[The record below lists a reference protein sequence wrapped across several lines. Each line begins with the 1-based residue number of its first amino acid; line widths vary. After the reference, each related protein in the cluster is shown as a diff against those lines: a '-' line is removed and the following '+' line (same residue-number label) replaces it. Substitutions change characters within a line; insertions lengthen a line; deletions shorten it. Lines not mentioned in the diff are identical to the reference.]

1 MDKRTFRAICGTILA
16 AAMLSS
22 CGSTGSSTSQPA
34 DGGAAP
40 APAAE
45 TPAADAGNAEPAA
58 STDAQSTSAS
68 GFKRIADIDTAAL
81 KGTSITL
88 YTHGGNRVLGEEKK
102 DADGNTYRD
111 ESYAYLKHLAEK
123 FESEYG
129 VHVDLQVNSTED
141 DIRPLLQTN
150 DPGIDI
156 YTSPNWSIEE
166 WQQYAIPYCTI
177 DEAKALYGDYATTM
191 YNDGTNIYALMPA
204 KTYNNA
210 VVYNEETIKKVGYD
224 SIPTTKEEF
233 ENLCQA
239 LRDAGIDPIAMHRVE
254 NWPLSTIQDFANY
267 VAGSNDAYPS
277 MLKSDAPFSS
287 DHPMGKTIR
296 MYTEWKSRG
305 FFEADTYTD
314 FGVAMDVVG
323 NGKAGM
329 MLFGAWVV
337 PQIQGRCP
345 EGTDPSVIKFAPAPD
360 FGAGQYVMAAA
371 ADSYAISKGC
381 DNVDAARLFIEYI
394 SESPQYLA
402 DSGYIAMKEGVTP
415 VVPDLYKLIDDAVAA
430 GTCKVLYSYATDQNS
445 INNENVLSE
454 ANLLADVKYAG
465 NLFDSLDVTKDPD
478 WSAYDAQVEKQNK
491 AYVEAREDLGVSWQ

>member
-1 MDKRTFRAICGTILA
+1 MDKRTLKALSGTMLA

-22 CGSTGSSTSQPA
+22 CAGTGTSQPNNAGA
-34 DGGAAP
+34 DP
-40 APAAE
+40 APAADGN
-45 TPAADAGNAEPAA
+45 TASSNAKPAGD
-58 STDAQSTSAS
+58 T
-68 GFKRIADIDTAAL
+68 GFKRISDINATAL

-102 DADGNTYRD
+102 DENGNTYRD

-129 VHVDLQVNSTED
+129 IHVDLQVNSTED

-166 WQQYAIPYCTI
+166 WQQYAIPYCTV
-177 DEAKALYGDYATTM
+177 DEAKKLYGYYANTM
-191 YNDGTNIYALMPA
+191 VNDGTYIYSLMPA

-210 VVYNEETIKKVGYD
+210 VVYNEKTLMKVGYD
-224 SIPTTKEEF
+224 SIPATKEEF

-254 NWPLSTIQDFANY
+254 NWPLSTINDFANY

-277 MLKSDAPFSS
+277 MLRSDAPFS
-287 DHPMGKTIR
+287 DTHPMGKTIR

-314 FGVAMDVVG
+314 FGVAMDSVG

-345 EGTDPSVIKFAPAPD
+345 EGTDPSLIKFAPAPD
-360 FGAGQYVMAAA
+360 FGAGRYVMASA
-371 ADSYAISKGC
+371 ADGYSISKGC
-381 DNVDAARLFIEYI
+381 DNVEAARLFIEYI

-402 DSGYIAMKEGVTP
+402 DSGYIAAKQGVDP
-415 VVPDLYKLIDDAVAA
+415 IVPELYKIIDDAVAD
-430 GTCKVLYSYATDQNS
+430 GSCKVLYSYATDQNS

-478 WSAYDAQVEKQNK
+478 WSAYDAQVEKQNQ
-491 AYVEAREDLGVSWQ
+491 AYVEARKDLGVSWQ